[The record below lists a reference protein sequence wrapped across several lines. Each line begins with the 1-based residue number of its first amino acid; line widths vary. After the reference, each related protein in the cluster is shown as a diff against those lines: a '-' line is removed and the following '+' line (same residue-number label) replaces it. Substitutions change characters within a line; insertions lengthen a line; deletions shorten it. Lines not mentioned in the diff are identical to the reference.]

1 MITLP
6 GKQVYA
12 IPSPI
17 ITCSQRAGSE
27 NSEDPLHYNRVS
39 WDQKAERNILDPQ
52 ASQKTGC
59 SSISRDSPMKMHDK
73 FCHAQEDGHESKPT
87 RMVPIPSWTN
97 LGLKPSQRR
106 YRQQAS
112 ETFSA
117 DMATQPRHLGLMF
130 IYQGNLAAFLFKINK
145 PMQPKNAQRRFTR
158 SPNPKQSI
166 LKLALE

>member
-52 ASQKTGC
+52 SFAENWLFFHFQ
-59 SSISRDSPMKMHDK
+59 RFPN
-73 FCHAQEDGHESKPT
+73 ED
-87 RMVPIPSWTN
+87 
-97 LGLKPSQRR
+97 
-106 YRQQAS
+106 A
-112 ETFSA
+112 
-117 DMATQPRHLGLMF
+117 
-130 IYQGNLAAFLFKINK
+130 
-145 PMQPKNAQRRFTR
+145 
-158 SPNPKQSI
+158 
-166 LKLALE
+166 